1 MPLTDLQ
8 QQVRAVVGGLPAG
21 YGVALAGGAALI
33 VSGVVQRGTGDL
45 DFFMPHP
52 DSVTPVVETLTQELT
67 AAGLVVTEIRAEET
81 FARLQVESES
91 DVTHIDV
98 ATDIRLMPAQ
108 HSDEGAILAESELA
122 ADKTLA
128 LTGRAEPRDY
138 IDFWALAQRF
148 SLNEICELAGAKDAG
163 FTPTLLAEA
172 LDYIEEHPRAL
183 FDLDDDTYQQLV
195 AFAKSTARELHGPD
209 KNRDTQTPDD
219 AIWTGSDPRG
229 LIGPERYR
237 DTGGMS
243 II

>member
-1 MPLTDLQ
+1 MPLTELQ
-8 QQVRAVVGGLPAG
+8 QQVRAIAGGLPG
-21 YGVALAGGAALI
+21 SYGVALAGGAALI

-52 DSVTPVVETLTQELT
+52 SPVTAIVETLTQELA
-67 AAGLVVTEIRAEET
+67 AAGLAVTQIGAEET
-81 FARLQVESES
+81 FARLRIESDS

-108 HSDEGAILAESELA
+108 QSDQGAVLAERELA

-138 IDFWALAQRF
+138 IDFQALTQRL
-148 SLNEICELAGAKDAG
+148 SLQELCELAGAKDGG
-163 FTPTLLAEA
+163 FTPTLLADA
-172 LDYIEEHPRAL
+172 LDYIDLHSRDL
-183 FDLDDDTYQQLV
+183 FDLDDAAYQQLV
-195 AFAKSTARELHGPD
+195 TFAKSTARQLHDPD
-209 KNRDTQTPDD
+209 QNRDTQTRDD
-219 AIWTGSDPRG
+219 GIWTGPDPRELYG
-229 LIGPERYR
+229 RYR

>member
-1 MPLTDLQ
+1 M
-8 QQVRAVVGGLPAG
+8 
-21 YGVALAGGAALI
+21 
-33 VSGVVQRGTGDL
+33 
-45 DFFMPHP
+45 
-52 DSVTPVVETLTQELT
+52 VTPVVETLTQELT

-108 HSDEGAILAESELA
+108 HSDEGAILAERELA

-138 IDFWALAQRF
+138 IDFRALAQRF

-183 FDLDDDTYQQLV
+183 LDLDDDTYQQLV

-209 KNRDTQTPDD
+209 QNRDTQTPDD

-229 LIGPERYR
+229 LLGSERYR

-243 II
+243 VI